1 MPGRESIA
9 EAPTRVAPERKE
21 SEIVPTVILEK
32 SGGLARITLNRP
44 EVLNCINVEML
55 LDFERVLDDV
65 SADESVKVAVLSG
78 AGRAFCTGADLKA
91 VLEMFDTWADY
102 VEFLH
107 MLTRVFSKL
116 DNLVVPTIAQVHGYA
131 LAGGL
136 ELILCCDMTIA
147 ADDARIGD
155 QHSNFALIAGAGGIP
170 RLVRRIGRQ
179 AALEILYTGKW
190 LLGSEAAAAGI
201 VLRSVAPEKLEDTVN
216 ELADQLRP
224 KSRQALRYTKRAALA
239 GIDVPL
245 ETALNE
251 ERSALIEYF
260 SSSDHPRRG
269 INAFLSRE
277 PAQFE

>member
-1 MPGRESIA
+1 L
-9 EAPTRVAPERKE
+9 
-21 SEIVPTVILEK
+21 VI
-32 SGGLARITLNRP
+32 
-44 EVLNCINVEML
+44 
-55 LDFERVLDDV
+55 
-65 SADESVKVAVLSG
+65 
-78 AGRAFCTGADLKA
+78 
-91 VLEMFDTWADY
+91 
-102 VEFLH
+102 
-107 MLTRVFSKL
+107 
-116 DNLVVPTIAQVHGYA
+116 PTIAQVHGYA

-136 ELILCCDMTIA
+136 ELILCCDMSIT

-190 LLGSEAAAAGI
+190 LAGAEAARAGI
-201 VLRSVAPEKLEDTVN
+201 VLRSVAPEELEGAVN
-216 ELADQLRP
+216 ELAVQLVP

-239 GIDVPL
+239 GIDVPI

-277 PAQFE
+277 PATFE

>member
-1 MPGRESIA
+1 MS
-9 EAPTRVAPERKE
+9 
-21 SEIVPTVILEK
+21 TVILEK
-32 SGGLARITLNRP
+32 SEGVARIILNRP
-44 EVLNCINVEML
+44 KVLNCINVEML
-55 LDFERVLDDV
+55 EDLERALDDV
-65 SADESVKVAVLSG
+65 STDESVKVAVLSG
-78 AGRAFCTGADLKA
+78 AGSAFSTGADLKA
-91 VLEMFDTWADY
+91 VLKLFDTWSDY
-102 VEFLH
+102 VSFLH
-107 MLTRVFSKL
+107 ALHRVFSKL

-136 ELILCCDMTIA
+136 ELILCCDMSIA

-179 AALEILYTGKW
+179 GALEILYTGKW
-190 LLGSEAAAAGI
+190 LLGREAAEAGI
-201 VLRSVAPEKLEDTVN
+201 VLRSVAPEELEKEVD
-216 ELADQLRP
+216 ELAAQLTT

-239 GIDVPL
+239 GIDVPI

-269 INAFLSRE
+269 IDAFLTRT
-277 PAQFE
+277 PARFD

>member
-1 MPGRESIA
+1 
-9 EAPTRVAPERKE
+9 
-21 SEIVPTVILEK
+21 
-32 SGGLARITLNRP
+32 
-44 EVLNCINVEML
+44 
-55 LDFERVLDDV
+55 
-65 SADESVKVAVLSG
+65 
-78 AGRAFCTGADLKA
+78 
-91 VLEMFDTWADY
+91 MFDTWSDY
-102 VEFLH
+102 VDFLH
-107 MLTRVFSKL
+107 MLSRVLSKL
-116 DNLVVPTIAQVHGYA
+116 DNLVIPTIAQVHGYA

-136 ELILCCDMTIA
+136 ELILCCDMTVA

-190 LLGSEAAAAGI
+190 LLGSEAAEAGI
-201 VLRSVAPEKLEDTVN
+201 VLRSVAPEKLEGTVN
-216 ELADQLRP
+216 ELAAQLRP

-239 GIDVPL
+239 GIDVPI

>member
-1 MPGRESIA
+1 MPGRDSIA
-9 EAPTRVAPERKE
+9 ATTARVVPERE
-21 SEIVPTVILEK
+21 GSEEVSTVILEK
-32 SGGLARITLNRP
+32 TGGIARITLNRP

-55 LDFERVLDDV
+55 LGLERALDDV
-65 SADESVKVAVLSG
+65 SSDESIKVVVISG
-78 AGRAFCTGADLKA
+78 AGRAFCTGADLKV
-91 VLEMFDTWADY
+91 VLEMFDTWWVY

-107 MLTRVFSKL
+107 TLARVFSKL
-116 DNLVVPTIAQVHGYA
+116 DNLVIPTIAQVHGYA

-147 ADDARIGD
+147 ADNARIGD

-170 RLVRRIGRQ
+170 RLVRRVGRQ

-190 LLGSEAAAAGI
+190 LLGTEAAELGI
-201 VLRSVAPEKLEDTVN
+201 VLRSVAPDQLEDAVS
-216 ELADQLRP
+216 ELADQLRS

-239 GIDVPL
+239 GIDVPI

-269 INAFLSRE
+269 INGFLSRE